1 MRNDDR
7 MGQASTKRVWGPRG
21 GATALTAAMLLLA
34 ACGKK
39 EQPAPPPTPVT
50 VVTVQAGDVPLVIEL
65 PARIQARRT
74 SEVRARVDGI
84 VQRRLYEEGT
94 DVRPGTPLF
103 QIDPAQNRAAY
114 NNAVAQLRRAQA
126 AATNAK
132 QVTGRYQPLVKEQA
146 ISKQEYDAAIAQMRQ
161 SEADVASAQA
171 SVDRAKL
178 DLDYTTVTAP
188 IAGRAGRAQ
197 VTEGALVSASQAT
210 LMATIEQVDPIYV
223 NFSQSSSDVLAIRQ
237 QIASGEIRGLN
248 VGRVHVKLLLEDGTA
263 YGPEGTIDFLDTSV
277 DESTGTVSL
286 RAEIANRQGL
296 LLPGQ
301 FVRARL
307 SGGVRKGG
315 IMVPARAVQ
324 VSPSGATVMLVDAT
338 GKAELRPVKVG
349 ALQGGNWII
358 ESGLKP
364 GDKLIVEGLQKVR
377 PGAPVKSTPA
387 GPPQPAQ
394 KPAQQPAQK

>member
-349 ALQGGNWII
+349 ALQGVNWII

-377 PGAPVKSTPA
+377 PGAPVKATPA

>member
-1 MRNDDR
+1 MGIENR
-7 MGQASTKRVWGPRG
+7 MVQPFTTKEIRRVRG
-21 GATALTAAMLLLA
+21 GAVAIAALIMLSG
-34 ACGKK
+34 CGKK

-50 VVTVQAGDVPLVIEL
+50 VMTVQAGDVPLVIEL

-114 NNAVAQLRRAQA
+114 NNALAQLRRAQA
-126 AATNAK
+126 AATNAG
-132 QVTGRYQPLVKEQA
+132 QVSNRYQPLVKEQA
-146 ISKQEYDAAIAQMRQ
+146 ISKQEYDAAIAALRQ

-171 SVDRAKL
+171 TVDRAKL

-210 LMATIEQVDPIYV
+210 LMATIEQVNPIYV
-223 NFSQSSSDVLAIRQ
+223 NFSQSSSDVLQIRQ
-237 QIASGEIRGLN
+237 MIASGQISGLN
-248 VGRVHVKLLLEDGTA
+248 VGRIHVKLLLEDGTA
-263 YGPEGTIDFLDTSV
+263 YGPEGTIDFLDTAV

-286 RAEIANRQGL
+286 RAEIANAQGL

-338 GKAELRPVKVG
+338 GKAETRPVKVG

-364 GDKLIVEGLQKVR
+364 GDKLIVEGLQKIR
-377 PGAPVKSTPA
+377 PGAPVKATPMKQPA
-387 GPPQPAQ
+387 AKPAPKPAQ
-394 KPAQQPAQK
+394 K